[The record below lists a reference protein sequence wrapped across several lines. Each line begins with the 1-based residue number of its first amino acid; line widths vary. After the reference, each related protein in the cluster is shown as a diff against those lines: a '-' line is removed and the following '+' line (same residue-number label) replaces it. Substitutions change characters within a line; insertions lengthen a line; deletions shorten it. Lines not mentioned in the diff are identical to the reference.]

1 MDFNLLLTKVS
12 ILQQSIVLVDTVK
25 QVVHTEF
32 SVSRFIEEALNHVIE
47 ANASDIH
54 FEPSAIELKI
64 RYRKDG
70 ILVDLFSVPI
80 GLANKVLAHLKSL
93 AHLNVAENR
102 KPQDGRMT
110 LEIGGKPLNF
120 RVSTIPVQFGES
132 LVLRILDPCSMHFE
146 LKDLGLNDQ
155 LIEMIRKIARKP
167 HGIFIV
173 TGPTG
178 SGKTTTLYSLLKDI
192 YSPKKKYLTVEDPV
206 EYLIPGVSQVS
217 INNAIGLTFARVLR
231 AFLRHDPDMIMVGE
245 IRDLETAQI
254 AVQASLTGHL
264 VLTTLHTNSAASAV
278 TRLIDLG
285 LPPCLIASSLQ
296 GVLAQRLIR
305 IFCEGCK
312 GKGCAECKNTGFLGR
327 TGIFELMPISHPL
340 RHLISQNAPL
350 SFIDTQAQ
358 ADGMIKLADSGLRL
372 VELGKASL
380 KELNGI
386 L

>member
-1 MDFNLLLTKVS
+1 MS
-12 ILQQSIVLVDTVK
+12 Q
-25 QVVHTEF
+25 F
-32 SVSRFIEEALNHVIE
+32 SVSRFVQNTLAHVIA

-54 FEPSAIELKI
+54 FEPTATELKI

-70 ILVDLFSVPI
+70 IFIDLPALPI
-80 GLANKVLAHLKSL
+80 GLSNKVFAHLKSL
-93 AHLNVAENR
+93 ANLNVAENR
-102 KPQDGRMT
+102 RPQDGRMT
-110 LEIGGKPLNF
+110 LEVNGKFLNF
-120 RVSTIPVQFGES
+120 RVSTIPVQLGES
-132 LVLRILDPCSMHFE
+132 LVLRILNPGSLSFKLE
-146 LKDLGLNDQ
+146 ELGLSGD
-155 LIEMIRKIARKP
+155 LIKSIRKIAKLP

-178 SGKTTTLYSLLKDI
+178 SGKTTTLYSLLQDV

-206 EYLIPGVSQVS
+206 EYIIPGVSQVS
-217 INNAIGLTFARVLR
+217 TNNSIGLSFARVLK

-285 LPPCLIASSLQ
+285 LPPSLIASSIQ

-305 IFCEGCK
+305 TFCNECK
-312 GKGCAECKNTGFLGR
+312 GSGCEVCNTTGYLGR
-327 TGIFELMPISHPL
+327 TGLFELITVSQPL

-350 SFIDTQAQ
+350 DLLESQAQ
-358 ADGMIKLADSGLRL
+358 ADGMLKLAQSGRAL
-372 VELGKASL
+372 VESGKTSLGELGKV
-380 KELNGI
+380 
-386 L
+386 